1 MNKILVT
8 SDTHGHVAALRQAI
22 VQAGEFTY
30 FVHLGDCTA
39 DVEAVRPLLEER
51 GVPVYQVRGNCD
63 YSGAEL
69 YWEFHLD
76 GQKIA
81 MLHGHT
87 QRVKY
92 SLLSL
97 GLLAEQKQADAVL
110 FGHTHIPKVE
120 YSSTGRL
127 LFNPGSLGE
136 PRLGRATFGLLLL
149 SRDGIMPRIVQLDA
163 VH

>member
-1 MNKILVT
+1 
-8 SDTHGHVAALRQAI
+8 
-22 VQAGEFTY
+22 
-30 FVHLGDCTA
+30 
-39 DVEAVRPLLEER
+39 
-51 GVPVYQVRGNCD
+51 
-63 YSGAEL
+63 
-69 YWEFHLD
+69 
-76 GQKIA
+76 

-97 GLLAEQKQADAVL
+97 GLLAEQKQAAAVL

-127 LFNPGSLGE
+127 LFNPGSLEE

-149 SRDGIMPRIVQLDA
+149 SHDGIMPRIVQLDA
-163 VH
+163 GH